1 MSKVPIP
8 SFTAALSLTAK
19 HKKQLQF
26 PPTGGQ
32 VNKVYADSEIL
43 CNLKNNEDP
52 REKWAKFINSPQ
64 EETHK
69 IYEKMLNFTC
79 YKKNAN

>member
-1 MSKVPIP
+1 MSEGSIA
-8 SFTAALSLTAK
+8 SFIAALWLTAK

-26 PPTGGQ
+26 PPAGGQ
-32 VNKVYADSEIL
+32 VNKVYANSEIL

-52 REKWAKFINSPQ
+52 RERWAKFINSPQ
-64 EETHK
+64 KETHK
-69 IYEKMLNFTC
+69 IYEKRLSFIC